1 MALNEPGIEEEEVEY
16 IIDSNIDL
24 LLKFLKKEGFE
35 IDRKDITYELFSRA
49 ENLGVL
55 SSVIYPDIHLPKYF
69 GVYRDYAGG
78 GIHCQLEETPT
89 YKFPTRRV
97 AKAKRVL
104 TLFRN
109 CFTNIL
115 SEIDKESA
123 CEPWNGVG
131 L

>member
-16 IIDSNIDL
+16 IIDDNIEL
-24 LLKFLKKEGFE
+24 LLKSLKKEGFK
-35 IDRKDITYELFSRA
+35 IDRKDITYEFFSRN

-55 SSVIYPDIHLPKYF
+55 SSAIYPNIDLPKYF

-78 GIHCQLEETPT
+78 GMHTPIEETPT
-89 YKFPTRRV
+89 YKFPTMRV

-109 CFTNIL
+109 CFTSIM
-115 SEIDKESA
+115 SEIDKESG
-123 CEPWNGVG
+123 CDSWDGVS